1 MDDTM
6 KKYEHRH
13 LAMSV
18 CEHKCNVGEK
28 YVLPQAQAF
37 GLSWSMATAGLVDIH
52 NNSWGRTAMRK
63 KKAPIATGWQSSPD
77 PTDSQTIVKDQIVV
91 PVLAPR
97 LVQGS
102 GKRGQPSAEQGTCL
116 QSNQTKKEQAG

>member
-18 CEHKCNVGEK
+18 CENKCNVGGK

-37 GLSWSMATAGLVDIH
+37 GLNWSMATAGLADIH
-52 NNSWGRTAMRK
+52 NNSWGRIEK
-63 KKAPIATGWQSSPD
+63 KWRKAPIATG
-77 PTDSQTIVKDQIVV
+77 
-91 PVLAPR
+91 
-97 LVQGS
+97 
-102 GKRGQPSAEQGTCL
+102 
-116 QSNQTKKEQAG
+116 

>member
-37 GLSWSMATAGLVDIH
+37 GLSWSVATAGLADIH
-52 NNSWGRTAMRK
+52 NNSCWGRTMMQRLS
-63 KKAPIATGWQSSPD
+63 PPELQCGDEQRPLSSRTHLP
-77 PTDSQTIVKDQIVV
+77 P
-91 PVLAPR
+91 LW
-97 LVQGS
+97 
-102 GKRGQPSAEQGTCL
+102 
-116 QSNQTKKEQAG
+116 

>member
-6 KKYEHRH
+6 KKYEHQH

-28 YVLPQAQAF
+28 YVLAQAQDF
-37 GLSWSMATAGLVDIH
+37 GLSQSMATAGLVDIH
-52 NNSWGRTAMRK
+52 NNSWGRTVK
-63 KKAPIATGWQSSPD
+63 KKKNLIATGWQSSPD
-77 PTDSQTIVKDQIVV
+77 PTGNQTAVKDQLVV
-91 PVLAPR
+91 PALAPW

-102 GKRGQPSAEQGTCL
+102 GRREQPSMEQGTGL
-116 QSNQTKKEQAG
+116 QISQTKKEHAG